1 MGRSN
6 PTIRKILIR
15 RTPFRERMTNVCY
28 PDFIKESL
36 PLSSIVQIRKQAEND
51 NDGRKMNLFLSKY
64 ES

>member
-1 MGRSN
+1 
-6 PTIRKILIR
+6 
-15 RTPFRERMTNVCY
+15 VCY